1 MKGIVLHASA
11 KTSNTQWG
19 EIEITDQLELT
30 EPLGP
35 KDVMVRIEAAG
46 VCGSDVSLATG
57 KFELPTPLVMGH
69 EGAGVVTRI
78 GEAVTACQVG
88 DHVVLST
95 LNNCGHCPVCERGQP
110 TLCGNPR
117 AGWRMPFG
125 LDGNQLYQFAQT
137 SCFAEETI
145 VREHQAVPI
154 PAEVPFTAA
163 ALIGC
168 GVITGAGAIFNRAK
182 VGMGD
187 TVAVV
192 GAGGVGLSAMQA
204 ARLSGA
210 SRIVAIDVVADKQEL
225 AEKFGATDFILTDG
239 GRDGGTDGDTG
250 GGSSAEAVRELL
262 PDGVDHAVEA
272 VGSPQLL
279 RECIDMT
286 ANGGNIVQLGVAD
299 ISTDA
304 SYNMYSLYQNKTIL
318 GCRYGA
324 ARPRADFVMLAELY
338 LQGKL
343 LLDELVSDVASFD
356 GLFGAFENI
365 AAGKVARTV
374 LQP

>member
-11 KTSNTQWG
+11 KSSGTQWG

-78 GEAVTACQVG
+78 GEAVTACEVG

-117 AGWRMPFG
+117 SGWRMPFG
-125 LDGNQLYQFAQT
+125 LDANPVYQFAQT

-154 PAEVPFTAA
+154 PAEVPFAAA

-182 VGMGD
+182 VAMGD

-192 GAGGVGLSAMQA
+192 GAGGVGLSAIQA

-210 SRIVAIDVVADKQEL
+210 SRIVAVDVVADKQEL
-225 AEKFGATDFILTDG
+225 AEKFGATDFILA
-239 GRDGGTDGDTG
+239 G
-250 GGSSAEAVRELL
+250 GGSDSSSADSVRELL

-299 ISTDA
+299 LSTEA

-343 LLDELVSDVASFD
+343 LLDELVSDVAGFD
-356 GLFGAFENI
+356 GLFDAFENI
-365 AAGKVARTV
+365 TAGKVARTV
-374 LQP
+374 LRP